1 MICWRRP
8 DLYLALV
15 NVPGTFV
22 VVLLALGGLMLASGV
37 RSEVMLWRLHNRG
50 VEVQGEVKALWI
62 HTRSCG
68 KDGHSTCKTYEVEVA
83 YRDTRGE
90 AQQKR
95 IEIGAAMRAGLRKG
109 DAVAVHLLTSDPGMV
124 VVDKDHLRGEGR
136 EAEVVALLMLLGGGG
151 MAWHQVRKA
160 RRMVWVRDNGVVG
173 EAKVV
178 RHEKS
183 GEKINGF
190 ALYRAVWQEEDGR
203 QGSTASNWRF
213 SLPAE
218 GETIR
223 ISRDPGGTRGAVWH
237 GDTGSPKA

>member
-1 MICWRRP
+1 MTYWRRP
-8 DLYLALV
+8 VLYLALV
-15 NVPGTFV
+15 NVPGGFV
-22 VVLLALGGLMLASGV
+22 VVLLAFGALLLSSGV
-37 RSEVMLWRLHNRG
+37 RSEVTLWHLRTRG
-50 VEVQGEVKALWI
+50 VEVQGEVRALYI
-62 HTRSCG
+62 VTKSCG
-68 KDGHSTCKTYEVEVA
+68 KDGHSTCHTYEAEVA

-95 IEIGAAMRAGLRKG
+95 IEIGAAMHAGLRKG
-109 DAVAVHLLTSDPGMV
+109 DAVAVHLLPDDPGMV
-124 VVDKDHLRGEGR
+124 VVDKDHLRSEGR
-136 EAEVVALLMLLGGGG
+136 EAEGVALLLLLGGGG
-151 MAWHQVRKA
+151 IAWYQVRKA
-160 RRMVWVRDNGVVG
+160 RRMAWVRDNGVVG
-173 EAKVV
+173 EAKVL

-218 GETIR
+218 GETIH